1 MRSGFLNDV
10 HIAGCHCVGTQARA
24 SARRP
29 KHLSKLLAE
38 RLVVIDP
45 GFGIEVAYL
54 TASWVEAL
62 TEHP

>member
-1 MRSGFLNDV
+1 VIDFSPSSSSSV
-10 HIAGCHCVGTQARA
+10 IAQRA

>member
-1 MRSGFLNDV
+1 LCRYASTCQC
-10 HIAGCHCVGTQARA
+10 AQA
-24 SARRP
+24 